1 MECCCPIVGCYCSR
15 QERCQPPPSLKKRKQ
30 RPTALAA
37 AKHEPAL
44 CDIASRDLCLLCAG
58 CSLFISFSCLPLCGL
73 HPQQQQQR
81 PPAKW
86 VSAALSST
94 GQQQEQSDQ
103 SSLIGGA
110 DGHASEPSHKPS
122 SKASFNASLIGGIL
136 SPLTE
141 QRRLRRQFAEIAF
154 LFLPA
159 FL

>member
-1 MECCCPIVGCYCSR
+1 MGATAAGKSAVSR
-15 QERCQPPPSLKKRKQ
+15 HRARRRENKEQRLLQPQNTSQLSV
-30 RPTALAA
+30 TLLVVTCAFCALAV
-37 AKHEPAL
+37 HFL
-44 CDIASRDLCLLCAG
+44 FHSR
-58 CSLFISFSCLPLCGL
+58 LPLCGL

-110 DGHASEPSHKPS
+110 DGHASEPS
-122 SKASFNASLIGGIL
+122 SKASFHASLIGGIL

>member
-1 MECCCPIVGCYCSR
+1 MLGATAAGKSAVSR
-15 QERCQPPPSLKKRKQ
+15 HRARRRENKDQRLLQPQNTSQLSVTLPVV
-30 RPTALAA
+30 TCAFCALAV
-37 AKHEPAL
+37 HFL
-44 CDIASRDLCLLCAG
+44 FHSR
-58 CSLFISFSCLPLCGL
+58 LPLCGL

>member
-1 MECCCPIVGCYCSR
+1 MECCCPIVGCYCSK
-15 QERCQPPPSLKKRKQ
+15 QERRQPPPGQKKRKQ
-30 RPTALAA
+30 SPTALAA
-37 AKHEPAL
+37 TKHELAL
-44 CDIASRDLCLLCAG
+44 CDIASRDLCLCALAVHF
-58 CSLFISFSCLPLCGL
+58 LFHSRLPLCGL

-122 SKASFNASLIGGIL
+122 SKASFNASLIGEIL

-141 QRRLRRQFAEIAF
+141 RRRRRRQFAEIAF
-154 LFLPA
+154 LSLPA
-159 FL
+159 HL